1 MSRQW
6 GGVHI
11 SFLFIKI
18 INKTAYKQRDII
30 LSFSKRRNPLFF
42 YENGMQIY
50 NTVKAEL
57 MKCNEVNDA
66 RVSHKDGKAIVN
78 INVFEFGVDEII
90 LAKRSSQISQGR
102 KKWGDVIPPHFFI
115 R

>member
-1 MSRQW
+1 MTC
-6 GGVHI
+6 G
-11 SFLFIKI
+11 KCED
-18 INKTAYKQRDII
+18 A
-30 LSFSKRRNPLFF
+30 
-42 YENGMQIY
+42 
-50 NTVKAEL
+50 VKAEL

-102 KKWGDVIPPHFFI
+102 KKWGRCYTSPISSI
-115 R
+115 C